1 MGGLYKALYMMQPL
15 QYFPWAG
22 VYTSR
27 VCLDNPFMKPYP
39 CSAFSALRFYALC
52 PGQGTYRFLGATVIF
67 TLSLVPL
74 VVNLLVSGVKIC
86 SFEAHKDT
94 YDDLTSVTYVGQP
107 LNTTR

>member
-22 VYTSR
+22 VYTLH
-27 VCLDNPFMKPYP
+27 VYLDNQSMKPYP
-39 CSAFSALRFYALC
+39 CPAFSALRFYALC
-52 PGQGTYRFLGATVIF
+52 PGLRTYRFLGAVVIF

-74 VVNLLVSGVKIC
+74 VVNLLVSSVKIC
-86 SFEAHKDT
+86 GFEAHKD
-94 YDDLTSVTYVGQP
+94 DHGSTSVTYVGPP